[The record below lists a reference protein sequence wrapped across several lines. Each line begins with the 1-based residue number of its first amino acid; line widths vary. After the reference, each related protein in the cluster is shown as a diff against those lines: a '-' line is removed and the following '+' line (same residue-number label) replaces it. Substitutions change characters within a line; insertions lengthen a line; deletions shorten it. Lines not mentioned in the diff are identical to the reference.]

1 MASQRAT
8 CGVNTVHLLSRQGQQ
23 LKHEEAFTPFSQDTD
38 EIQERFLQDYFIDV
52 MSALK
57 LFNFLENRALKMC
70 TVPTFCSVKTML
82 NIKSLKR
89 AVRRPKRLIKFA
101 NSCKSAYRFEGKS
114 LNMESIR
121 IQSLFPRK
129 RQIKFF
135 LEKILRFPVT

>member
-1 MASQRAT
+1 M
-8 CGVNTVHLLSRQGQQ
+8 
-23 LKHEEAFTPFSQDTD
+23 KKEEAFTLFSQDTD
-38 EIQERFLQDYFIDV
+38 EIEERFLQDSFIDV

-57 LFNFLENRALKMC
+57 LLIFLKNRALKMC
-70 TVPTFCSVKTML
+70 TVPTFYSLKNML
-82 NIKSLKR
+82 NTKPLKR
-89 AVRRPKRLIKFA
+89 AVRRPKRLIKFP

-135 LEKILRFPVT
+135 LEEILRFPVI